1 MASTLPRERRRQR
14 KTSQKERVCPVCS
27 QAFKKAEHLARHF
40 RSHTK
45 ERPFMCP
52 VCDKLYVRRDT
63 LLRHTRSQHLE
74 SELHEQPHNEVTSD
88 LAPDPVA
95 LKQPIGASTDLTST
109 CPPILSDLP
118 DLEYPSLTHDA
129 NSATISL
136 STHSLDYASS
146 TAQNICDYED
156 ELGAGFVAAEVTG
169 IREWPIFWSDQ
180 WDEVWTSLLTADD
193 FDLDA
198 VNQTLLASTDQRPQD
213 LALQPA
219 FVSSAPESLSEPTT
233 SLTTVQRR
241 WHTFSETKVPSQ
253 RASPEP
259 LGSGA
264 AGQIRTHA
272 DDHYRQ
278 NLMESLQPRVQAG
291 ILPST
296 NFLVWHNWSIFSAY
310 PAKKTAGLLSSS
322 LL

>member
-1 MASTLPRERRRQR
+1 M
-14 KTSQKERVCPVCS
+14 
-27 QAFKKAEHLARHF
+27 
-40 RSHTK
+40 
-45 ERPFMCP
+45 
-52 VCDKLYVRRDT
+52 
-63 LLRHTRSQHLE
+63 
-74 SELHEQPHNEVTSD
+74 HEQPNNELASD

-95 LKQPIGASTDLTST
+95 LEQPTGASADLTST
-109 CPPILSDLP
+109 YPTILTDLP
-118 DLEYPSLTHDA
+118 DQQCPSLTHDA

-146 TAQNICDYED
+146 APAQNICEYDD
-156 ELGAGFVAAEVTG
+156 DLVADFLAADVTG
-169 IREWPIFWSDQ
+169 TRAWPVFWSGQ

-213 LALQPA
+213 LTPQPA
-219 FVSSAPESLSEPTT
+219 FISSAPESLPDSTT

-259 LGSGA
+259 LSGGA
-264 AGQIRTHA
+264 TGQIRTHA

-278 NLMESLQPRVQAG
+278 NLMESLRPRVQAG

-296 NFLVWHNWSIFSAY
+296 SFLVWHNCLIFSAY
-310 PAKKTAGLLSSS
+310 PANEIAGLLSSS